1 MFDINPGLMVW
12 TIVTFILLAFVLG
25 KYAWKPLLK
34 SLHDREDAI
43 RDALD
48 QSEKARAEAAEL
60 LKQNEKNMARADEE
74 YQKALREGKALAEKL
89 KEEIVTKA
97 RQQAQQE
104 LQHAK
109 EEIQRDIEAAKL
121 QLRNEVA
128 DLAIKAAEKILDEN
142 LDPAKQKKL
151 VDSVLNQLPKN

>member
-109 EEIQRDIEAAKL
+109 EEIQRGVEAAKQ
-121 QLRNEVA
+121 QLRTEVA

-142 LDPAKQKKL
+142 LDATKQKKL

>member
-1 MFDINPGLMVW
+1 MFDITPGLMVW

>member
-109 EEIQRDIEAAKL
+109 EEIQRDIEAAKQ
-121 QLRNEVA
+121 QLRTEVA

-142 LDPAKQKKL
+142 LDAAKQKKL

>member
-48 QSEKARAEAAEL
+48 QSEKARAEATEL

-109 EEIQRDIEAAKL
+109 EEIQRDIEAAKQ
-121 QLRNEVA
+121 QLRTEVA

-142 LDPAKQKKL
+142 LDAAKQKKL

>member
-1 MFDINPGLMVW
+1 MFDINPGLTVW

-109 EEIQRDIEAAKL
+109 EEIQRDIEAAKQ
-121 QLRNEVA
+121 QLRTEVA

-142 LDPAKQKKL
+142 LDAAKQKKL